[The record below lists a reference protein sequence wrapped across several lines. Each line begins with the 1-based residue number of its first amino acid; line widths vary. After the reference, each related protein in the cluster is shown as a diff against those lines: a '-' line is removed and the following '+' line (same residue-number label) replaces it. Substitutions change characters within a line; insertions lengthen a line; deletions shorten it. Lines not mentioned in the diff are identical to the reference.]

1 MDAKQRELAQVC
13 VDLEKQIWETF
24 SEGKPRC
31 PINNEDWTDAHQE
44 YLEYQWFI
52 DELNTAYIKAQKEFF
67 AYLDS
72 IGETSHRKVRTAKE
86 YYERQ
91 KDFEDTVAY
100 YKEHHING
108 F

>member
-1 MDAKQRELAQVC
+1 MDTKQRELAQVC
-13 VDLEKQIWETF
+13 IDLENQIWETF
-24 SEGKPRC
+24 SKGKRRC
-31 PINNEDWTDAHQE
+31 RINNEDWTDAHQE

-52 DELNTAYIKAQKEFF
+52 KELNESYIKAQKEFF

-72 IGETSHRKVRTAKE
+72 IGETSHCKVRTAEE
-86 YYERQ
+86 YYKKQ

-100 YKEHHING
+100 YKKHHING

>member
-13 VDLEKQIWETF
+13 IDLEKEIWETF
-24 SEGKPRC
+24 SEKPRC

-52 DELNTAYIKAQKEFF
+52 KELNESYIKAQKEFF

-86 YYERQ
+86 YYEKQ

-100 YKEHHING
+100 YKKHHING

>member
-13 VDLEKQIWETF
+13 IDLEKQIWETF

-52 DELNTAYIKAQKEFF
+52 DELNTAYIKAQKELF

-72 IGETSHRKVRTAKE
+72 IGETHRKVRTAKE
-86 YYERQ
+86 YYEKQ

-100 YKEHHING
+100 YMKHHING

>member
-1 MDAKQRELAQVC
+1 MNAKQKELAQVC
-13 VDLEKQIWETF
+13 IDLEKQIWDLFEN
-24 SEGKPRC
+24 PVRC

-44 YLEYQWFI
+44 YLEYKEFKE
-52 DELNTAYIKAQKEFF
+52 ELNEAYIKAQKELF

-108 F
+108 M